1 MQEKIYILINALALF
16 WWVHYTWRLDMIFK
30 PTNLIR
36 RATECDFCTMF
47 WSVFLASAVSYFLPE
62 LSQHLT
68 WATLPFAAAYFLIL
82 NKKNDG
88 I

>member
-1 MQEKIYILINALALF
+1 
-16 WWVHYTWRLDMIFK
+16 
-30 PTNLIR
+30 
-36 RATECDFCTMF
+36 MF
-47 WSVFLASAVSYFLPE
+47 WSVVIASAVSYFLPE

-68 WATLPFAAAYFLIL
+68 WVTLPFAAAYFLIL